1 MSGRLRR
8 KKERKMGIAWH
19 APYEMLK
26 PETRDLAR
34 AVHSLMEELEA
45 IDWYGQRVDV
55 TDDADLRRILEH
67 NRDEEKE
74 HAAMV
79 LEWIRRRDPKFDE
92 HLRTYLFSSGDILML
107 EEQASASD
115 RSQEATTA
123 SPPAAGT
130 PGGGEDDAR
139 PTLTVGSLR
148 PGKK

>member
-1 MSGRLRR
+1 
-8 KKERKMGIAWH
+8 MGIAWH

-55 TDDADLRRILEH
+55 TDDDELRRILEH

-92 HLRTYLFSSGDILML
+92 HLRTYLFSSGDILMV
-107 EEQASASD
+107 EEQSSAS
-115 RSQEATTA
+115 RPSQEAVPA
-123 SPPAAGT
+123 SPPSAGST
-130 PGGGEDDAR
+130 AGSEDDAR
-139 PTLTVGSLR
+139 PSLTVGSLR

>member
-1 MSGRLRR
+1 
-8 KKERKMGIAWH
+8 MGIAWH
-19 APYEMLK
+19 APYDMLK

-55 TDDADLRRILEH
+55 TDDDELRRILEH

-92 HLRTYLFSSGDILML
+92 HLKTYLFSSGDILAV
-107 EEQASASD
+107 EKSAASQPRAREASQAGP
-115 RSQEATTA
+115 RTA
-123 SPPAAGT
+123 DAPSENQTDDSRPA
-130 PGGGEDDAR
+130 
-139 PTLTVGSLR
+139 LTVGSLR